1 MIAMKEQLSQEL
13 IRTFA
18 EKSSKL
24 VLKPLT
30 QIQRLFGFEYYFIV
44 PLFQYPM
51 CAAYHDDA
59 IKSYLISN
67 GCRIYET
74 MN

>member
-1 MIAMKEQLSQEL
+1 MIAMKEQLSPEL

-30 QIQRLFGFEYYFIV
+30 RIQRLFGSEYYFIV
-44 PLFQYPM
+44 QPSQYSM
-51 CAAYHDDA
+51 CTVYLDDV
-59 IKSYLISN
+59 IKHI
-67 GCRIYET
+67 
-74 MN
+74 